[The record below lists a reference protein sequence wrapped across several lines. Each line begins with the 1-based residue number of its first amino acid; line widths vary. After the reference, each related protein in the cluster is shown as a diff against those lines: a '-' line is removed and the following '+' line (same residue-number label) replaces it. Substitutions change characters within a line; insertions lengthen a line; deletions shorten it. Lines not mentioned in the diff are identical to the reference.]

1 LDSFFN
7 RPRGRGVHAAL
18 QRGFK
23 ETGMNGWKK
32 WSAPIAA
39 IAATMPA
46 YAYQYATV
54 QSAQAQAFPGARFEQ
69 IQPRVWKALAGG
81 GIAGYFFLDHVIGK
95 HLYIDYSVAIGADG
109 RIRRVE
115 ILTYRESYG
124 FEVANGSWLAQF
136 SGKSSG
142 SALTVG
148 QDIRNIS
155 RATLSSHHVTEG
167 VKRILAYYASHF
179 R

>member
-7 RPRGRGVHAAL
+7 CPSGRGVHAAL

-23 ETGMNGWKK
+23 DTGMNGWRK
-32 WSAPIAA
+32 WSAPVAA

-69 IQPRVWKALAGG
+69 IQPRVWKAIAGG
-81 GIAGYFFLDHVIGK
+81 GIVGYFFLDHVIGK

-115 ILTYRESYG
+115 ILPI
-124 FEVANGSWLAQF
+124 ANPTVLRSRTAAGLRNFPAKAAGARSPWART
-136 SGKSSG
+136 
-142 SALTVG
+142 SATFPG
-148 QDIRNIS
+148 RPC
-155 RATLSSHHVTEG
+155 H
-167 VKRILAYYASHF
+167 RIT
-179 R
+179 

>member
-1 LDSFFN
+1 MD
-7 RPRGRGVHAAL
+7 
-18 QRGFK
+18 
-23 ETGMNGWKK
+23 GWKK
-32 WSAPIAA
+32 WSAPVAA
-39 IAATMPA
+39 IAVTIPA
-46 YAYQYATV
+46 HAYQYATV

-69 IQPRVWKALAGG
+69 IQPRVWKALEGDRV
-81 GIAGYFFLDHVIGK
+81 AGYFFLDHVIGK

-124 FEVANGSWLAQF
+124 FEVANGRWLAQF
-136 SGKSSG
+136 SGKSGG

-155 RATLSSHHVTEG
+155 GATLSSHHVTEG